1 MIMKRISSIAFA
13 LAFLMAIV
21 LFTGM
26 GREIVSVSIAK
37 YLFILFGAIGLI
49 LNLVSFEQGKHSPIY
64 NLVFWLSS
72 ILIFIGFVFKIQH
85 WPFSTIILLVG
96 ITALGATFFIPSK
109 KDETQQKDE
118 NLLDNF

>member
-1 MIMKRISSIAFA
+1 MKRISSIAFA

-109 KDETQQKDE
+109 KDDTQQKDE

>member
-13 LAFLMAIV
+13 FAFLMAIV

-26 GREIVSVSIAK
+26 GREIVPVSIAK
-37 YLFILFGAIGLI
+37 YLFIIFGAIGLI

-72 ILIFIGFVFKIQH
+72 ILIFIGFVFRIQH
-85 WPFSTIILLVG
+85 WPYSTIILLVG
-96 ITALGATFFIPSK
+96 ITALGTTFFIPTK
-109 KDETQQKDE
+109 KNDAQQKDE